1 MATKKKTA
9 AKKPAPKKAPSTIGK
24 QIDEIIA
31 KLKVAKAAAAAKPKP
46 NVRAYKAALNA
57 ASVQLTKLKNTS
69 TGGPGAGTGR
79 NLQHDDTS
87 QTGLASAPERCD
99 PDIEKGHFADRK

>member
-9 AKKPAPKKAPSTIGK
+9 AKKPAPKKAAGSTIGK

-31 KLKVAKAAAAAKPKP
+31 KLKLAKAAAAAKPKP

-69 TGGPGAGTGR
+69 TGGPGG
-79 NLQHDDTS
+79 NDEENVIV
-87 QTGLASAPERCD
+87 P
-99 PDIEKGHFADRK
+99 PKNP